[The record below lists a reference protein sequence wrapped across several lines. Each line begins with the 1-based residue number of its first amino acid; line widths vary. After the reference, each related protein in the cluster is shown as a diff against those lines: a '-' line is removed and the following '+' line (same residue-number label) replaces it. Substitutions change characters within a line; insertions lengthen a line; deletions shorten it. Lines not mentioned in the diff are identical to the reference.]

1 MKKRTL
7 TRLALVLALLAF
19 FAAAA
24 FAAEDV
30 RVALDDKLSFRGI
43 NANVSDGVLDL
54 ELTGKNDKNESPAI
68 FFPGVDIDASVYRF
82 IKMEVKSD
90 VQPQSKGFSHGFYF
104 RTENAQNFS
113 EDKRFR

>member
-54 ELTGKNDKNESPAI
+54 ELTGKNDKNDPRPSSSRALI
-68 FFPGVDIDASVYRF
+68 LTRAFTA
-82 IKMEVKSD
+82 
-90 VQPQSKGFSHGFYF
+90 
-104 RTENAQNFS
+104 T
-113 EDKRFR
+113 